1 MELAKLNVMYGHLE
15 GADGKFARDP
25 SGYLSIDAGI
35 YQKHGLDVSWRHVQG
50 TEARYQQ
57 LESGG
62 AHISMVVGRA
72 SLQHFLDTK
81 NTRLLGCVMNSCSY
95 YLLAAEGIN
104 TIGVLKNKTISCREG
119 PAQGV
124 PFGRLLEERA
134 GLKVGKDLTLQF
146 TDSDQ
151 DAFRFL
157 LGGQVQAAWLPRPY
171 AFIAEEAG
179 FLRLNEGS
187 DIVDDPLPI
196 TMETTTSLLSERAND
211 FSRFIQAHR
220 EGVRYLREHR
230 QKSISLLETR
240 FGHSPELAAKTF
252 DEYLICMDDR
262 LTVDFKHLEK
272 LIGQIAP
279 QLSGRARQIAS
290 EWIIPGA
297 LRI

>member
-15 GADGKFARDP
+15 GTDGKFARDP
-25 SGYLSIDAGI
+25 SGYLSIDVGI
-35 YQKHGLDVSWRHVQG
+35 YEKYGLDVSWRHVQG

-62 AHISMVVGRA
+62 AHISLVVGRA
-72 SLQHFLDTK
+72 SLQHFLDTR

-95 YLLAAEGIN
+95 YLIAAAGIN
-104 TIGVLKNKTISCREG
+104 TVSELKNKTVTCRQG

-134 GLKVGKDLTLQF
+134 SLKLSKDLTLQF
-146 TDSDQ
+146 TDGDQ
-151 DAFRFL
+151 DAFRLL

-171 AFIAEEAG
+171 AFIAEEKG
-179 FLRLNEGS
+179 FVRLKEWS

-196 TMETTTSLLSERAND
+196 TVETTTSLSRERAND
-211 FSRFIQAHR
+211 FSRFVQAHR
-220 EGVRYLREHR
+220 EGIRYLRDHR
-230 QKSISLLETR
+230 DETMSLLQTR

-252 DEYLICMDDR
+252 DEYLFCMDDR

-272 LIGQIAP
+272 LVEQIAP
-279 QLSGRARQIAS
+279 NIPGGARQIAS

-297 LRI
+297 LWI

>member
-15 GADGKFARDP
+15 GTEGKFARDP

-35 YQKHGLDVSWRHVQG
+35 YQKYGLEVSWRHVQG

-81 NTRLLGCVMNSCSY
+81 KTRLLGCVMNSCTY
-95 YLLAAEGIN
+95 YLMTAQGIRA
-104 TIGVLKNKTISCREG
+104 IGELKNKAISCREG

-134 GLKVGKDLTLQF
+134 GLKLGKELTLKF
-146 TDSDQ
+146 TESDQ
-151 DAFRFL
+151 DAFRLL

-171 AFIAEEAG
+171 AFIAEEKG
-179 FLRLNEGS
+179 FARLNEGT

-196 TMETTTSLLSERAND
+196 TMETTASLSRERAGD

-220 EGVRYLREHR
+220 EGIRYLRNHKDETL
-230 QKSISLLETR
+230 SLLQTR

-252 DEYLICMDDR
+252 DEYLVCMDDR
-262 LTVDFKHLEK
+262 LTVDFQHLEK
-272 LIGQIAP
+272 LVAQIAP
-279 QLSGRARQIAS
+279 NIPGGAKQIAS

>member
-15 GADGKFARDP
+15 GTEGKFARDP

-35 YQKHGLDVSWRHVQG
+35 YEKYGLDVSWRHVQG

-81 NTRLLGCVMNSCSY
+81 KTRLLGCVMNTCFY
-95 YLLAAEGIN
+95 YLLAAEGIK
-104 TIGVLKNKTISCREG
+104 TIGELKDKTITCREG

-124 PFGRLLEERA
+124 PFGRWLEERA
-134 GLKVGKDLTLQF
+134 GLKLGKDLTLQF
-146 TDSDQ
+146 TASDQ
-151 DAFRFL
+151 DAFRLL

-196 TMETTTSLLSERAND
+196 TMETTTSLLRERADD
-211 FSRFIQAHR
+211 FSRFVQAHR
-220 EGVRYLREHR
+220 EGIRYLRNHR
-230 QKSISLLETR
+230 DETMSLLQTR

-279 QLSGRARQIAS
+279 QLPGRAQQIAS

>member
-15 GADGKFARDP
+15 GTEGKFARDP

-35 YQKHGLDVSWRHVQG
+35 YEKYGLDVSWRHVQG

-57 LESGG
+57 LESGA

-81 NTRLLGCVMNSCSY
+81 KTRLLGCVMNSCSY
-95 YLLAAEGIN
+95 YLMTTQGIK
-104 TIGVLKNKTISCREG
+104 TISELKNKTITCREG
-119 PAQGV
+119 PARGV

-134 GLKVGKDLTLQF
+134 GLTLGKDSTLQF
-146 TDSDQ
+146 TEGDQ
-151 DAFRFL
+151 DAFRLL
-157 LGGQVQAAWLPRPY
+157 LGGQVQGAWLPRPY
-171 AFIAEEAG
+171 AFIAEGEG
-179 FLRLNEGS
+179 FARLNDGS

-196 TMETTTSLLSERAND
+196 TMETTALLSRERADD
-211 FSRFIQAHR
+211 FSRFLQAHG
-220 EGVRYLREHR
+220 EGVRYLRTHR
-230 QKSISLLETR
+230 DDTLSLLQTR
-240 FGHSPELAAKTF
+240 FGHSPALAAKTF

-262 LTVDFKHLEK
+262 LTVDFEHLQK
-272 LIGQIAP
+272 LVAQIAP
-279 QLSGRARQIAS
+279 NIPGGAQQIAS

>member
-15 GADGKFARDP
+15 GTDGKFARDP

-35 YQKHGLDVSWRHVQG
+35 YERYGLDVSWRHVQG
-50 TEARYQQ
+50 TQARYQQ

-81 NTRLLGCVMNSCSY
+81 KTRLLGCVMNSCTY
-95 YLLAAEGIN
+95 YLVAAEGIE
-104 TIGVLKNKTISCREG
+104 TIGELKNKTISCREG

-134 GLKVGKDLTLQF
+134 GLELSKDLTLQF
-146 TDSDQ
+146 TEGDQ
-151 DAFRFL
+151 DAYRLL
-157 LGGQVQAAWLPRPY
+157 LGGEVQAAWLPRPY
-171 AFIAEEAG
+171 ALIAEEKG
-179 FLRLNEGS
+179 FVRLNQGS

-196 TMETTTSLLSERAND
+196 TMETTALLSRERADD
-211 FSRFIQAHR
+211 FSRFVQAHR
-220 EGVRYLREHR
+220 EGIRYLRNHR
-230 QKSISLLETR
+230 DEAMDLLQTR

-252 DEYLICMDDR
+252 NEYLICMDDR

-272 LIGQIAP
+272 LVAQIAP
-279 QLSGRARQIAS
+279 SIPGGAQQIAS
-290 EWIIPGA
+290 EWIMPGA
-297 LRI
+297 LRK

>member
-15 GADGKFARDP
+15 GTDGKFARDP

-35 YQKHGLDVSWRHVQG
+35 YEKYGLDVSWRHVQG

-62 AHISMVVGRA
+62 AHISLVVGRA
-72 SLQHFLDTK
+72 SLQHFLDTR

-95 YLLAAEGIN
+95 YLIAAEGIN
-104 TIGVLKNKTISCREG
+104 TISELKNKMVTCREG

-134 GLKVGKDLTLQF
+134 GLKLSKDLTLQF
-146 TDSDQ
+146 TDGDQ
-151 DAFRFL
+151 DAFRLL

-171 AFIAEEAG
+171 AFMAEEKG
-179 FLRLNEGS
+179 FIRLKEWS

-196 TMETTTSLLSERAND
+196 TMETTTSLSRERAND
-211 FSRFIQAHR
+211 FSRFVQAHR
-220 EGVRYLREHR
+220 EGIRYLQDYREEAM
-230 QKSISLLETR
+230 SLLETR

-252 DEYLICMDDR
+252 DEYLTCMDDR
-262 LTVDFKHLEK
+262 LTVDFKHLDK
-272 LIGQIAP
+272 LVAQIAP
-279 QLSGRARQIAS
+279 NIPGGAQQVAS

-297 LRI
+297 LRH

>member
-15 GADGKFARDP
+15 GTDGKFARDP

-35 YQKHGLDVSWRHVQG
+35 YQKYGLDVSWRHVQG

-81 NTRLLGCVMNSCSY
+81 KTRLLGCVMNSCSY
-95 YLLAAEGIN
+95 YLVAADGIN

-119 PAQGV
+119 PAHGV

-134 GLKVGKDLTLQF
+134 GLKLGKDLTLQF

-151 DAFRFL
+151 DAFRLL

-196 TMETTTSLLSERAND
+196 TMETTTSLLGERADD

-220 EGVRYLREHR
+220 DGIRYLREHR
-230 QKSISLLETR
+230 QETISLLETR
-240 FGHSPELAAKTF
+240 FGHSAKLAAKTF
-252 DEYLICMDDR
+252 DEYLVCMDDR
-262 LTVDFKHLEK
+262 LTVDFMHLEK
-272 LIGQIAP
+272 LLGQIAP
-279 QLSGRARQIAS
+279 QLPGRAQEIAS

>member
-15 GADGKFARDP
+15 GTDGKFARDP
-25 SGYLSIDAGI
+25 SGYLSIDTGI
-35 YQKHGLDVSWRHVQG
+35 YEKHGLDVSWRHVQG

-81 NTRLLGCVMNSCSY
+81 NTRLLGCVMNSCTY
-95 YLLAAEGIN
+95 YLITTQGIK
-104 TIGVLKNKTISCREG
+104 TISELKNKTISCREG

-157 LGGQVQAAWLPRPY
+157 LSGQVQGAWLPRPY
-171 AFIAEEAG
+171 AFTAEEQG
-179 FLRLNEGS
+179 FVRLNEGS

-196 TMETTTSLLSERAND
+196 TMETTASLSRERADD
-211 FSRFIQAHR
+211 FSRFVQAHR
-220 EGVRYLREHR
+220 EGIRYLRNHR
-230 QKSISLLETR
+230 DETTSLLQTR

-272 LIGQIAP
+272 LIGQIAS
-279 QLSGRARQIAS
+279 QLPGRARQIAS

>member
-15 GADGKFARDP
+15 GTDGKFARDP

-35 YQKHGLDVSWRHVQG
+35 YERYGLEVSWRHVQG

-72 SLQHFLDTK
+72 SLQHFLGNK
-81 NTRLLGCVMNSCSY
+81 KTRLLGCVMNSCTY
-95 YLLAAEGIN
+95 YLIAAEGIE
-104 TIGVLKNKTISCREG
+104 TIGELKNKTISCREG

-134 GLKVGKDLTLQF
+134 GLTLSKDLTLQF
-146 TDSDQ
+146 TEGDQ
-151 DAFRFL
+151 DALRLL

-171 AFIAEEAG
+171 AFFAEEKE
-179 FLRLNEGS
+179 FVRLKEGS
-187 DIVDDPLPI
+187 DVVDDPLPI
-196 TMETTTSLLSERAND
+196 TMETTASLSRERADD
-211 FSRFIQAHR
+211 FSRFVQAHR
-220 EGVRYLREHR
+220 EGIRYLRDHR
-230 QKSISLLETR
+230 DETMSLLQTR

-252 DEYLICMDDR
+252 DEYLFCMDDR

-272 LIGQIAP
+272 LVEQIAP
-279 QLSGRARQIAS
+279 NIPGGARQIAS

-297 LRI
+297 LWI

>member
-1 MELAKLNVMYGHLE
+1 MELARLNVMYGHLE
-15 GADGKFARDP
+15 GTDGKFARDP

-35 YQKHGLDVSWRHVQG
+35 YEKHGLNVSWRHVQG

-57 LESGG
+57 LESGA

-81 NTRLLGCVMNSCSY
+81 TTRLLGCVMNSCSY
-95 YLLAAEGIN
+95 HLVTAAGIGK
-104 TIGVLKNKTISCREG
+104 ISDLRNKIISCREG

-134 GLKVGKDLTLQF
+134 RLKLGADLTVQF

-171 AFIAEEAG
+171 AFIAEEKG
-179 FLRLNEGS
+179 FVRLNEGS

-196 TMETTTSLLSERAND
+196 TMETTSSLLAERASD
-211 FSRFIQAHR
+211 FSRFVQAHR
-220 EGVRYLREHR
+220 QGIRYLLDHR
-230 QKSISLLETR
+230 DEAMSLLKNQVR
-240 FGHSPELAAKTF
+240 ALAGT
-252 DEYLICMDDR
+252 
-262 LTVDFKHLEK
+262 
-272 LIGQIAP
+272 
-279 QLSGRARQIAS
+279 GR
-290 EWIIPGA
+290 
-297 LRI
+297 

>member
-15 GADGKFARDP
+15 GTEGKFARDP

-35 YQKHGLDVSWRHVQG
+35 YEEYGLDVSWRHVQG

-81 NTRLLGCVMNSCSY
+81 KTRLLGCVMNSCTY
-95 YLLAAEGIN
+95 YLVAAEGIR
-104 TIGVLKNKTISCREG
+104 TIGELKNKKISCREG

-134 GLKVGKDLTLQF
+134 GLQLNKDLTLQF
-146 TDSDQ
+146 TESDQ
-151 DAFRFL
+151 DAFRLL

-171 AFIAEEAG
+171 AFIAEEKG
-179 FLRLNEGS
+179 FARRNEGS
-187 DIVDDPLPI
+187 DMVDDPLPI
-196 TMETTTSLLSERAND
+196 TMETTATLSRERADD
-211 FSRFIQAHR
+211 FSRFVQAHR
-220 EGVRYLREHR
+220 KGIRYLRNHR
-230 QKSISLLETR
+230 DEAMDLLQTR

-272 LIGQIAP
+272 LVGQIAP
-279 QLSGRARQIAS
+279 SIPGGAQQIAS
-290 EWIIPGA
+290 EWIMPGA